1 MKKFLRTLLCFI
13 FIACLG
19 TTVFADST
27 SSLTISCPVEGMS
40 LSLYRVA
47 NFDGDAFTL
56 TPAFSHYPVSL
67 DQKDQEGWQGVANV
81 LENHILADGIQAD
94 ASCSSNAD
102 GKAIFTNL
110 ASGLYLVSAQE
121 MKVNQT
127 TYIPQ
132 VSLVTI
138 KDSESLETVLKYGSD
153 ENIEDESISL
163 HVLKTWKEDS
173 KEKRPSS
180 IDVQLLQTDNSGK
193 TTVLDNQVLNETNQW
208 SYTWENLSNV
218 FTYRVLEAKV
228 PSGYTESSTQEKNTI
243 VLTNTATNTTEK
255 KETKDKELPLTGQL
269 WWPVPLFLLLGIVL
283 FALGKK
289 HEK

>member
-94 ASCSSNAD
+94 ASCSCNAD

-153 ENIEDESISL
+153 ENIEDNSISL
-163 HVLKTWKEDS
+163 HVLKTWKGDS

-193 TTVLDNQVLNETNQW
+193 ATVLDNQVLNETNQW
-208 SYTWENLSNV
+208 SYTWENLSNE